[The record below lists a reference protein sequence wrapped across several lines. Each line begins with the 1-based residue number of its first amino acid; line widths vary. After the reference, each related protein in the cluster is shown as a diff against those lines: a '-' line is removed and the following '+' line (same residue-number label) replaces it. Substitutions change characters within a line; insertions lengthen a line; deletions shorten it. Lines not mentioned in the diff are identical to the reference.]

1 MTVRS
6 RKASDKDLRE
16 YNMAAKIHNE
26 GEQVGV
32 ALDKRFGK
40 IAAKIA
46 REGKMAVSVERT
58 ARKQK
63 LMTSQIKKLLPDLY
77 SQEDVKDPT
86 VYAKFFNAYGAGTWL
101 ATEFDGRDR
110 FFGAVKIQG
119 GWSLGY
125 FSLRELESI
134 DAVMMGRS
142 IPGLQG
148 IERDSSFRPMPL
160 SRAKRA

>member
-1 MTVRS
+1 M
-6 RKASDKDLRE
+6 KASDRE
-16 YNMAAKIHNE
+16 AREFNRAAKIHNE
-26 GEQVGV
+26 GELVGV
-32 ALDKRFGK
+32 ALDERFGR

-46 REGKMAVSVERT
+46 REGKMGLSVVRT

-63 LMTSQIKKLLPDLY
+63 LMTSQIKKALPPLY
-77 SQEDVKDPT
+77 SQENEKDPM

-119 GWSLGY
+119 GWELGY

-134 DAVMMGRS
+134 DANIMGRRV
-142 IPGLQG
+142 PGLQG
-148 IERDSSFRPMPL
+148 IERDTSFRPMPL